1 VHSSGSRKAATVFLP
16 YLRVFT
22 TAEASQILEFAVALP
37 LLAVFIVGTFDFS
50 QAFNLK
56 QKLNNAARE
65 GARFASNLPTND
77 LSNAT
82 SCGSPPSPA
91 SVCAVRDLVSAY
103 LQKARIN
110 GLRTEHEGGFGYHTV
125 DLCGFGKWLSCGWGF
140 NLDRRPQLRLYRNC
154 PRSQWTAIRG
164 QQSGHSQLSLPVALR
179 QCDPISCSGRE
190 LCRYNADFDGRR
202 GSQHG
207 LRVGG
212 KLTTMITRSR
222 HPICALRAKEAP
234 ISNKALNVAIST
246 FTPAA
251 GPPQMQSWT
260 PPSPATL
267 SVKRYFKDCSA

>member
-1 VHSSGSRKAATVFLP
+1 VDSSGSRKAATVFLP

-110 GLRTEHEGGFGYHTV
+110 DCGLSTKGASATTPWTYVASGNGCPAGGDLTLTV
-125 DLCGFGKWLSCGWGF
+125 DRSYAFTATVPGASGPLYVVSSRVTLSYPYQWHFGIVIQFLVPGAS
-140 NLDRRPQLRLYRNC
+140 YA
-154 PRSQWTAIRG
+154 AIT
-164 QQSGHSQLSLPVALR
+164 Q
-179 QCDPISCSGRE
+179 
-190 LCRYNADFDGRR
+190 
-202 GSQHG
+202 
-207 LRVGG
+207 
-212 KLTTMITRSR
+212 
-222 HPICALRAKEAP
+222 
-234 ISNKALNVAIST
+234 IST
-246 FTPAA
+246 DAVVPN
-251 GPPQMQSWT
+251 M
-260 PPSPATL
+260 
-267 SVKRYFKDCSA
+267 D